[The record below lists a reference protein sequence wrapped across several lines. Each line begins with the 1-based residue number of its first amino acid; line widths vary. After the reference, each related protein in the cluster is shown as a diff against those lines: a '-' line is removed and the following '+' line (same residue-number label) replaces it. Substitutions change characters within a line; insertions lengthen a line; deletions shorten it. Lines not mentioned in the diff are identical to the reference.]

1 MKTEPHISNLEELAE
16 FLDEQE
22 KIGKILGNEMNPME
36 MDNFIVNEVLREK
49 SSEMDVQVKIVT
61 DPAKQ
66 SNQVCSFSILKL
78 LNLFPK

>member
-49 SSEMDVQVKIVT
+49 SSEMDV
-61 DPAKQ
+61 
-66 SNQVCSFSILKL
+66 
-78 LNLFPK
+78 